1 MPITI
6 PSELKRD
13 VLLRTAMRAFRNRIL
28 PIMAFARKFE
38 STPLEGTDRIRVP
51 YFPLATGASTDFVPA
66 NGYDTVNNQA
76 LQSRDV
82 TVNKRKYRAVEFSSV
97 DWNRQPFLNQEEF
110 VRLEAEKLADDVLAD
125 VFSIITAA
133 NYPGTTLAA
142 MAASAFDV
150 DDLTTMRRLCGEA
163 NWPVS
168 PRSVVLDSTFH
179 EYLLRDSRVHNQNYG
194 STDAVKEGRVPRVA
208 GFDLYEVPLL
218 PANGAEKL
226 AGMAVYPSAIAV
238 AFSPIRPHPVLT
250 QTVLQYEVV
259 TDPDTGLSLEYRRF
273 ADAKLDKV
281 VEVIEVNYGYNK
293 LETTALKRIV
303 TP

>member
-1 MPITI
+1 MPISI
-6 PSELKRD
+6 PNELKRD
-13 VLLRTAMRAFRNRIL
+13 VLLRTAMRAFKNRLL

-38 STPLEGTDRIRVP
+38 SVPLEGTDKIRVP

-66 NGYDTVNNQA
+66 NGYNIINAQG
-76 LQSRDV
+76 LQTKEV
-82 TVNKRKYRAVEFSSV
+82 TPNKRKYRAVEITSV
-97 DWNRQPFLNQEEF
+97 DWNRQPFLSQEEF
-110 VRLEAEKLADDVLAD
+110 VKLEAEKLADDVLLD
-125 VFSIITAA
+125 IFSIITAA
-133 NYPGTTLAA
+133 NFPGTTLAA
-142 MAASAFDV
+142 LAASAFDF
-150 DDLTTMRRLCGEA
+150 DELGTLRRLCGEA
-163 NWPVS
+163 NWPGA
-168 PRSVVLDSTFH
+168 PRSVVLDGTFY

-194 STDAVKEGRVPRVA
+194 STDAVREGRVPRVS

-218 PANGAEKL
+218 PPNGAEKL

-250 QTVLQYEVV
+250 QTVLQYEIV
-259 TDPDTGLSLEYRRF
+259 TDPDSGLSLEYRRF

-281 VEVIEVNYGYNK
+281 VEVIECNYGYEK